1 MRSLDELLR
10 AASRPGVPA
19 QWLECLLATDE
30 LVADKEEQ
38 VFEALTRWHAAQR
51 PPPPAEALDR
61 LLALV
66 RWPLMEQ
73 RYVAEQV
80 NSSPMVTGI
89 PAGAWVVAKAFQAVA
104 YGTRPKPRRGKP
116 RDFRFESAFDTNGI
130 LHHIGTRGGTAA
142 YCNPHALGEVVA
154 SSSSLASGETLEH
167 FVQHAHATP
176 VNNCFKINAIRGW
189 LGGDLGEGRSLVVDH
204 YCLRSHAHNGNKLR
218 NWELQGSLDRQTWQ
232 ILRAHQGDASL
243 SCQPMSTAAWPVD
256 AGTQAFRHFRIQQ
269 MGADSSGGR
278 HLTCTG
284 IELYGR
290 ANFERPLA

>member
-1 MRSLDELLR
+1 MRSVPAVVE
-10 AASRPGVPA
+10 AAQKCAMGAFEEVAAQDAWPGVPA
-19 QWLECLLATDE
+19 QWLECLLASDE

-116 RDFRFESAFDTNGI
+116 RDFRFESAFDTSGI

-142 YCNPHALGEVVA
+142 YRNPHALGEVVA

-189 LGGDLGEGRSLVVDH
+189 LGVDLGEGRSLCPNY
-204 YCLRSHAHNGNKLR
+204 YCLRSDFFNRFKLR
-218 NWELQGSLDRQTWQ
+218 NWELQGSDDGIEWTV
-232 ILRAHQGDASL
+232 LRRHQGDER
-243 SCQPMSTAAWPVD
+243 TVK
-256 AGTQAFRHFRIQQ
+256 
-269 MGADSSGGR
+269 SSK
-278 HLTCTG
+278 
-284 IELYGR
+284 
-290 ANFERPLA
+290 